1 MMKNDSAIKKV
12 TKHFSDFYE
21 EEAWLQSMLSKGWI
35 LKSYDSE
42 DVGDCQYTFERV
54 QSENFTN
61 IIYKIDY
68 RDFNKKVEFEEY
80 KEIFEDSGW
89 TLLSK
94 NKWYSKHIFY
104 TASNNAQ
111 SNIFS
116 DQESYRDREKR
127 KMSSLL
133 LSATLAFIGFII
145 LIVLNRVFDKP
156 AFGGIGL
163 FSLFFSIKYT
173 VSYLKHRKILKTI
186 S

>member
-1 MMKNDSAIKKV
+1 MGKNDYAVKKV
-12 TKHFSDFYE
+12 TKSFSDFYE
-21 EEAWLQSMLSKGWI
+21 EEAWLQSMLSKGWM

-42 DVGDCQYTFERV
+42 DVDDSQYTFERA
-54 QSENFTN
+54 QTENLIN

-68 RDFNKKVEFEEY
+68 RDFNKKAEFEEY
-80 KEIFEDSGW
+80 REIFEDSGW

-111 SNIFS
+111 SDIFS

-133 LSATLAFIGFII
+133 LSAIVAFIGFII
-145 LIVLNRVFDKP
+145 LIVLYRVFDKA

-163 FSLFFSIKYT
+163 FSLFFCIKYT